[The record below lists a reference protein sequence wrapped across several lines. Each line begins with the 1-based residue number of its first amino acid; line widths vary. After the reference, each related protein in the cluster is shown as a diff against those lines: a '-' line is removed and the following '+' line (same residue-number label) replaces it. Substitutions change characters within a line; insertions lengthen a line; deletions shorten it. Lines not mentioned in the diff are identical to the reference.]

1 MKKNL
6 CLFLCCMLYGG
17 VSMAQQAGFPRDT
30 SYTVGSTLEKIKK
43 DYPFIKPVL
52 PQLPAGVTRK
62 EHLVY
67 RTVGNRA
74 LHLDVFYPTKKSEK
88 GYPGVVLI
96 HGGGW
101 RSGDK
106 KMEWPMAQQL
116 AAQGYVAA
124 TVEYRLSLE
133 APYPAAVH
141 DLKAAVRW
149 MRAHARE
156 FQLDTSN
163 IAAYGTSAGGQLA
176 ALLGTTGGSERL
188 EGQGAYRSRSSEIQA
203 IVDID
208 GILAFKHP
216 ESKEG
221 AVAAQWLGGTAQEA
235 PEVWAEAS
243 ALTHTGKN
251 TPPVLFVGSSQTRF
265 LAGKMDMIR
274 VLDKEGIYHE
284 SYSIPNTPH
293 TFWLF
298 EPWFAPTLQYT
309 VNFLNTVFK
318 GKPKTTRDK
327 KRVK

>member
-1 MKKNL
+1 
-6 CLFLCCMLYGG
+6 MLYGG

-30 SYTVGSTLEKIKK
+30 SYSVGSTFDKIKK

-52 PQLPAGVTRK
+52 PQLPAGVTSK
-62 EHLVY
+62 ENMVY

-74 LHLDVFYPTKKSEK
+74 LHLDVFYPKRKSGK
-88 GYPGVVLI
+88 GYPGVLLI

-116 AAQGYVAA
+116 AAQGYVTA

-149 MRAHARE
+149 LRAHAQT
-156 FQLDTSN
+156 FQLDTSK
-163 IAAYGTSAGGQLA
+163 IATYGTSAGGQLA
-176 ALLGTTGGSERL
+176 ALLGTTSGSEKL
-188 EGQGAYRSRSSEIQA
+188 EGQGPYRSHSSDMQA

-235 PEVWAEAS
+235 PKAWAEAS

-274 VLDKEGIYHE
+274 VLDQEGIYHE
-284 SYSIPNTPH
+284 SYLIPDTPH

-318 GKPKTTRDK
+318 GKPKTAGDK